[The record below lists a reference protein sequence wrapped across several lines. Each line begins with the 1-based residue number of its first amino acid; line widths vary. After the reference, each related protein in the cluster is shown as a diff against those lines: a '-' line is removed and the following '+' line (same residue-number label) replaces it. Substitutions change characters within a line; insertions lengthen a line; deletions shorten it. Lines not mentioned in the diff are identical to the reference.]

1 MVQSSHQKGAADNFL
16 ANKRNATAI
25 VARTTLTTLPSHTF
39 QATLS
44 SGGNG
49 IAMMGAKSSRLDR
62 ARKTEE
68 HASTRKEEGGTSVR
82 FD

>member
-16 ANKRNATAI
+16 ANKRKATAI

-44 SGGNG
+44 SGGDG
-49 IAMMGAKSSRLDR
+49 IGMTVARSSKIEWAK
-62 ARKTEE
+62 KNEK
-68 HASTRKEEGGTSVR
+68 HACTRKMKEGLR
-82 FD
+82 KY